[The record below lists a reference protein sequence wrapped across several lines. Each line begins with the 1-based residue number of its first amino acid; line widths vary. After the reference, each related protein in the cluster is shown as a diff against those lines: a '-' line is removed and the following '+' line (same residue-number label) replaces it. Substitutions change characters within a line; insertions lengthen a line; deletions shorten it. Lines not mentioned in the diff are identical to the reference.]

1 MCGRWTQAEFAHCL
15 SEGQSQ
21 LNVDFIAPGVLC
33 TGGSSHV
40 RQSLLGFDEAFDRTA
55 VETRG
60 QAAARV
66 AIGVMVFLTGLTA
79 IPLPALLVWVAMYV
93 TGDLTLWVAT
103 DPGNQRRRPVF
114 FRVLRLA
121 ATFLSTCAWV
131 MIGTLWWLSPGD
143 YTKAV
148 GVGLIAGVLLY
159 VVRGCHRSLVQM
171 LASGLPPVV
180 ALIVL
185 PFTGATLT
193 ARVGLFGSLA
203 LLVAYAVSSAANA
216 WSAHRR
222 LQVTTQALI
231 DKQQEAESAST
242 AKSQFLANMSHEIR
256 TPLNG
261 VLAMAHVLHKS
272 DLPERE
278 REAAGLICASGEL
291 LERLLS
297 DILDLAKVEA
307 GQMMIEETAFD
318 VVALTRSV
326 AALSRIRAEE
336 KGVVLRIDTD
346 PDAEGFYLG
355 DTVRMR
361 QVLSNLLSNAVKFTS
376 AGEVGI
382 RLTRDV
388 NGALRFEVSDSG
400 VGFDPAQKERLF
412 DRFEQADGSIT
423 RRFGG
428 SGLGLAISRSLV
440 TMMGGKLECDGSPGR
455 GARFWFSLALPQAE
469 ASTAAS
475 FPEGAPSLPIDPS
488 GFRLLV
494 ADDHPTNL
502 KVVEIILGPSGMA
515 ITQVTDGLQA
525 VEAHARE
532 AFDLILMDMQMPVM
546 DGLAAVTRIRAVE
559 AATGARRTPIV
570 MLTANAGADHVAA
583 GRAVGA
589 DAHLTKPISPARLF
603 EVIAEAVAAAEAVE
617 ILQKDCAA

>member
-1 MCGRWTQAEFAHCL
+1 MH
-15 SEGQSQ
+15 QS
-21 LNVDFIAPGVLC
+21 I
-33 TGGSSHV
+33 
-40 RQSLLGFDEAFDRTA
+40 LGFDEAFDRTA
-55 VETRG
+55 VETRR
-60 QAAARV
+60 QAGARV
-66 AIGVMVFLTGLTA
+66 AIGVMVFLTGMTA
-79 IPLPALLVWVAMYV
+79 IPLSALLVWSAMYAL
-93 TGDLTLWVAT
+93 GDLTLWVAT
-103 DPGNQRRRPVF
+103 DPANQRRRPVF
-114 FRVLRLA
+114 FRALRLA

-131 MIGTLWWLSPGD
+131 TIGTLWWLSPGD

-171 LASGLPPVV
+171 LASGLPPVA
-180 ALIVL
+180 ALLIL
-185 PFTGATLT
+185 PFTGETTMAK
-193 ARVGLFGSLA
+193 VGLFGSLA
-203 LLVAYAVSSAANA
+203 LLVAYAMSSAANA

-222 LQVTTQALI
+222 LQLTTHALVQ
-231 DKQQEAESAST
+231 KQQEAEAAST

-261 VLAMAHVLHKS
+261 VLAMAHVLHKG

-326 AALSRIRAEE
+326 AALSRMRAEE
-336 KGVVLRIDTD
+336 KGIGLVVDTD
-346 PDAEGFYLG
+346 PNAEGLYLG

-361 QVLSNLLSNAVKFTS
+361 QVLSNLLSNAVKFTQ
-376 AGEVGI
+376 AGEVRI
-382 RLTRDV
+382 RLTQDLS
-388 NGALRFEVSDSG
+388 GALRFEVSDSG
-400 VGFDPAQKERLF
+400 VGFDPALKERLF

-440 TMMGGKLECDGSPGR
+440 AMMGGKLDCDSSPGR
-455 GARFWFSLALPQAE
+455 GARFWFTVALPRAE
-469 ASTAAS
+469 VPAAV
-475 FPEGAPSLPIDPS
+475 PAPGDPLIS
-488 GFRLLV
+488 RSEPRGMRLLV

-502 KVVEIILGPSGMA
+502 KVVEIILSQNGMA
-515 ITQVTDGLQA
+515 ITTATDGLQA
-525 VEAHARE
+525 VQAHALE

-546 DGLAAVTRIRAVE
+546 DGLEAVSRVRAAE

-570 MLTANAGADHVAA
+570 MLTANAGPEHIAA
-583 GRAVGA
+583 GRAAGA

-603 EVIAEAVAAAEAVE
+603 EAIAEAMAAAEAPAVAAE
-617 ILQKDCAA
+617 HHCAA